1 MTDCPVVLA
10 KWAVISILLA
20 RGCGI
25 LNEGPVECPDES
37 LRGGLFHF
45 AVVCG
50 FSSQGLYQVFNA
62 EDDML

>member
-1 MTDCPVVLA
+1 MGGYQHTP
-10 KWAVISILLA
+10 
-20 RGCGI
+20 RTGCGI
-25 LNEGPVECPDES
+25 LNEGPVECTDES
-37 LRGGLFHF
+37 MRGGLFHF